1 MATRQHRLSEF
12 DQGLPPSNRPLELL
26 CEDHSGT
33 YLLPYHC
40 HWIDGVWRN
49 SVVGKV
55 IEGKV
60 IGWRVAPPTTR
71 LSGRT
76 YSHAPWRLFG
86 FWDFVSRSGC
96 KSLARSCAPM
106 RGAYVEN
113 CRS

>member
-40 HWIDGVWRN
+40 HWIDGVWRS

-55 IEGKV
+55 IEGNV

-76 YSHAPWRLFG
+76 
-86 FWDFVSRSGC
+86 
-96 KSLARSCAPM
+96 
-106 RGAYVEN
+106 
-113 CRS
+113 